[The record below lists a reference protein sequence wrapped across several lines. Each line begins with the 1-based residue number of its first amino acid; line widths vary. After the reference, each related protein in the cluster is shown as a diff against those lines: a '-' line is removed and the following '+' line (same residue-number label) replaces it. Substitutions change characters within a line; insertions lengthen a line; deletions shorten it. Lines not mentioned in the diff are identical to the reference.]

1 MNNSAVS
8 AYTALCLKFVGV
20 ILIVS
25 SLLDYLVLLFPFQA
39 DNATWQANVVARIV
53 DAGIIPMMGIA
64 LLLLAYWLE
73 SVVSGGKSTGF
84 DLRPISLW
92 LAAILGAVFLLC
104 IPFYGMKV
112 SQETSKQIAQVEER
126 GEQAAT
132 QIQSQ
137 SDRLNQALANPNQL
151 KQQIQ
156 QIDQVISSGEF
167 QGRQLNEQNLQQAQ
181 AQKELFENFIN
192 DPDAAKERVAQRIE
206 QLETQVGSRKEDAIG
221 NIKTNATK
229 SMLKT
234 CLSSFLLT
242 IGYMAIS
249 WTGLRGASK

>member
-25 SLLDYLVLLFPFQA
+25 SLLDYLVLLFPFRA
-39 DNATWQANVVARIV
+39 DNAAWQVNVVARIV
-53 DAGIIPMMGIA
+53 DAGIIPMVGIA
-64 LLLLAYWLE
+64 LLLVAYWLE

-84 DLRPISLW
+84 DLRPIALW
-92 LAAILGAVFLLC
+92 LAAILGAVFL
-104 IPFYGMKV
+104 ISTPFYGITLSK
-112 SQETSKQIAQVEER
+112 ETAKEVAQIEER
-126 GEQAAT
+126 GEQAAS
-132 QIQSQ
+132 QIQTQ
-137 SDRLNQALANPNQL
+137 SDRLNQALANPDQL

-167 QGRQLNEQNLQQAQ
+167 QGRRLNEQNLQQAQ
-181 AQKELFENFIN
+181 AQKELFETFVN

-206 QLETQVGSRKEDAIG
+206 QLETRVGSQKEDAIS

-249 WTGLRGASK
+249 WTGLRGATK